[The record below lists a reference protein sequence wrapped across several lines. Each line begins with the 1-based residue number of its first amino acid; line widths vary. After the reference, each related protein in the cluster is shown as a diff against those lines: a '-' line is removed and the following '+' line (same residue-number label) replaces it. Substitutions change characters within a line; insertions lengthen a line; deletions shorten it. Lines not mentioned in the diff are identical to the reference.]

1 MGEVTGLLVINQ
13 SSLICL
19 GSWTVKMDTKI
30 VSSKTK
36 KRKEGGKFG
45 RIEKRG
51 FSLHNFPSF
60 I

>member
-1 MGEVTGLLVINQ
+1 
-13 SSLICL
+13 
-19 GSWTVKMDTKI
+19 MDTEI

-36 KRKEGGKFG
+36 KRKGGGKYG

-51 FSLHNFPSF
+51 FSLHNCPSF

>member
-1 MGEVTGLLVINQ
+1 
-13 SSLICL
+13 
-19 GSWTVKMDTKI
+19 MDTEI

-45 RIEKRG
+45 RIEERG

>member
-1 MGEVTGLLVINQ
+1 MGEVKGLLVINQ

-19 GSWTVKMDTKI
+19 GSWTVKMDTEI

-45 RIEKRG
+45 RIEKKR
-51 FSLHNFPSF
+51 